1 MSAAHASFVAH
12 TTSVRV
18 ASEAIVHPSAGVAVR
33 ARSTEP
39 ADADGAGIQPRPE
52 PPAPAVLAPGP
63 VFDQPKPGA
72 PVVALTFDDGPWPG
86 QTEQILGLLAERRCP
101 ATFFMI
107 GQQVERWPGIAQ
119 AVARAG
125 QPIGNHTYSHRRMD
139 TAPADVVEWEIVHT
153 THIIQ
158 DVTATHP
165 YWFRPP
171 GGNFSQ
177 QVYLS
182 VEQSVARPVLWT
194 VDPQD
199 WDSAMG
205 TDQIIGNVLSTTRP
219 NAVICLHDGGGDRTR
234 TIAALPAIIDG
245 LRAQGYEFVT
255 LDQLPEVRSGW

>member
-1 MSAAHASFVAH
+1 M
-12 TTSVRV
+12 
-18 ASEAIVHPSAGVAVR
+18 HPSAGVAVR

-52 PPAPAVLAPGP
+52 PPAPAVPVAVLAPGP